1 MYELCCK
8 NISFKTKVG
17 ASAPGKVIIFGEHF
31 VVYNSEAIVAAI
43 NRRCY
48 GRAESIQGSEVRI
61 DSNLLLKKNPYARR
75 LATKLNEQRNLKF
88 FEPLETFCQNILNK
102 YAPRIGLQI
111 HINSELAVGSGLGSS
126 AAACVV
132 LAAILGAVS
141 KGNVSKEITSFN
153 LKWVFENALDCE
165 KIFHNK
171 SSGVDCYV
179 STYGGLVHFAGL
191 KSIVE
196 TTTTSIENRQLPLFL
211 INTRMSHETSE
222 LVSHVRKFSK
232 SRSKYF
238 NELTNDAS
246 AICSMGARAIAKGS
260 LEEIGLLMT
269 QNHKL
274 LKEIGV
280 SNKEVEKIIRICIR
294 CGSLGAK
301 ITGAGGGGCILVL
314 AHPETVPTLA
324 EALEGLDLS
333 LEAIKIE
340 NNGLIID

>member
-1 MYELCCK
+1 MCELCCK
-8 NISFKTKVG
+8 NISYKTKVG

-31 VVYNSEAIVAAI
+31 VVYNNEAIVAAI

-48 GRAESIQGSEVRI
+48 GKAESTESSEVRI
-61 DSNLLLKKNPYARR
+61 DSNLLLERIPYADR
-75 LATKLNEQRNLKF
+75 LATKFNEQRNTKF
-88 FEPLETFCQNILNK
+88 FEPLETFCQNILK
-102 YAPRIGLQI
+102 EYAPRVGLQI

-126 AAACVV
+126 AASCVV
-132 LAAILGAVS
+132 LAAILSAVIS
-141 KGNVSKEITSFN
+141 GTASTEMSSSNR
-153 LKWVFENALDCE
+153 KWVFENALDCE

-179 STYGGLVHFAGL
+179 STYGGLVHFTGL
-191 KSIVE
+191 KSTIK
-196 TTTTSIENRQLPLFL
+196 TTTSIENRQLPLFL

-222 LVSHVRKFSK
+222 LVSHVRRFSK

-260 LEEIGLLMT
+260 LEEIGQLMT

-280 SNKEVEKIIRICIR
+280 SNKEVEKIISICIR

-314 AHPETVPTLA
+314 AQHETVPTLA
-324 EALEGLDLS
+324 AALRGLDLS
-333 LEAIKIE
+333 LETIE
-340 NNGLIID
+340 IEKNGLIID